1 MGWNRRVCWFFFFR
15 NWFFFTWKESK
26 DKRCDVIYNVL
37 SPWTEHLV
45 SSCLRQCGILC
56 HFHLRFIDT
65 ENASYSQWIASKKK
79 IELSYYSNREM
90 TMMMKTSIWMKIFI
104 ASNIA
109 RQMADMCGVDENE
122 NVNGKFFLTH
132 IAYAS
137 H

>member
-1 MGWNRRVCWFFFFR
+1 
-15 NWFFFTWKESK
+15 
-26 DKRCDVIYNVL
+26 
-37 SPWTEHLV
+37 
-45 SSCLRQCGILC
+45 
-56 HFHLRFIDT
+56 
-65 ENASYSQWIASKKK
+65 
-79 IELSYYSNREM
+79 M